1 MGSVLRRKAKD
12 MSDKKQRTVVSG
24 ETDARKWPGSFPS
37 RISRRHGNTRRIPHP
52 LHNYRASQDCL
63 QKMAFGGDGSGGG
76 SQGPVAFGGNNQGRI
91 AVERW
96 ELAPKSCNAL
106 LAILFCL
113 NPCVF
118 NLNPPDAA
126 VVGGVQGIGQAQDG
140 S

>member
-63 QKMAFGGDGSGGG
+63 QQMALGGDASGGG
-76 SQGPVAFGGNNQGRI
+76 SRGPLASGRNNQGRI
-91 AVERW
+91 AVETWDLRPNPSTPF
-96 ELAPKSCNAL
+96 LSFF
-106 LAILFCL
+106 FCL
-113 NPCVF
+113 IPSA
-118 NLNPPDAA
+118 LPLTSPY
-126 VVGGVQGIGQAQDG
+126 
-140 S
+140 SPSS